1 MGQLLETLLS
11 DSPDIRNQSLEEICQ
26 DLTIED
32 LNAEIL
38 ELDGLRRDHEN
49 LYERVRAIFFL
60 YALYRYHLPMRKG
73 LPEGGT
79 IPYGGYKSLLE
90 RRFGEAIDAFWNQ
103 QDKDGPNSALSSA
116 MAEGYHRLAF
126 QTLANQVRK
135 SVRSVKGN
143 QWMFRVGHPAD
154 HPLRVVPELLVQDE
168 DTGLYPVVAE
178 STAVRMDLT
187 HSAWSDIF
195 FLGMDYPEGAKVLN
209 ISIDLCVHDEGSEEP
224 QPPVQAFVRVIDRPI
239 LRLCSVDLEASAEIE
254 SFAEVFDFA
263 KDYLGLLK
271 AAVIASGIVPMGI
284 ESARQ
289 PLSELLEKMLGPGR
303 GLEVVSQVNNIPKG
317 SRLAVSTN
325 LLGCL
330 IAACMRVTGQVSS
343 LHGPLGESDRRIV
356 ASRAIL
362 GEWIGGSGGGWQDS
376 GGVWPGIKLIEGAH
390 AREED
395 PEYGISQG
403 RLLPEHHIFSEGEI
417 PPGSRRKLEESLVL
431 VHGGMAQDVGP
442 ILEMVTEKYL
452 LRSSKEWTARQ
463 DAIRLLERMLNALKE
478 GNIQRLGEYTQENF
492 DGPIKDVIPWA
503 TNLYTESL
511 IQQVREEFG
520 QDFWGF
526 WMLGGMAG
534 GGMGFLFAP
543 WKREEAQKRM
553 GKILLDT
560 KKQYETALPFAMD
573 PVTYKFAINE
583 VGTQAKVLHGKDELL
598 MSSGYYHCTLPAL
611 LHHSSADL
619 TQGQQAEIEHV
630 RNYASHHLDTELTK
644 TLLAT
649 TSEKPRKPS
658 GFWPAG
664 DLVSLLEQN
673 GFDPELHEQIRRD
686 MRAGRVGLSQNRLPP
701 NSIIEDVPKAELF
714 DATSPDQPAFIE
726 EAGRNALANGQ
737 VAVVTLAGGA
747 GSRWTRGAGVVKA
760 LNPFAQFQGKHRNFI
775 EVHLA
780 KTRKASVSVE
790 QEIPHIFTTSYL
802 TNEPISNWV
811 NSQNEQT
818 ATDNLIL
825 SPGCYVGLRMIPML
839 RDLRF
844 AWEEVHQQI
853 LDEQAQKVQESLR
866 SALQAWASDAGEGAD
881 YRDNLPMQCLH
892 PVGHWYEIPN
902 LLRNGTLSRLLEKHP
917 NLEYL
922 FIHNIDT
929 LGADLDPVVLGSHIA
944 SEAGLSFEVIQRELE
959 DRGGGL
965 AKVNGQNRIIE
976 GLAMPDE
983 EAEFQLSWY
992 NTLSTWVNVSSL
1004 LNFFGLRKED
1014 LSNPRVVASAIR
1026 DTSAKLPTYI
1036 TLKDVK
1042 KRWGRGQED
1051 IYPVAQFEKL
1061 WGDMSAQQDLTSN
1074 YILVSRMRGQQ
1085 LKEPAQLDGWLRD
1098 RSAAYVDDLC
1108 DWG

>member
-1 MGQLLETLLS
+1 MDALHG
-11 DSPDIRNQSLEEICQ
+11 
-26 DLTIED
+26 
-32 LNAEIL
+32 EIL
-38 ELDGLRRDHEN
+38 ELDQMRREHEN

-60 YALYRYHLPMRKG
+60 YALYRYHLPMREG
-73 LPEGGT
+73 LPEDGT
-79 IPYGGYKSLLE
+79 IPYPGYKSLLE

-103 QDKDGPNSALSSA
+103 QKKDGANAALSSA
-116 MAEGYHRLAF
+116 LAEGYHRLAF

-154 HPLRVVPELLVQDE
+154 HPLRAVPKLLEQDE
-168 DTGLYPVVAE
+168 TTRLYPVVAE

-209 ISIDLCVHDEGSEEP
+209 ISIDLCVHNDGNEEP

-289 PLSELLEKMLGPGR
+289 PLSELLEKMMGPGL

-330 IAACMRVTGQVSS
+330 ISACMRVTGQVSS
-343 LHGPLGESDRRIV
+343 LDGPLGESDRRIV

-376 GGVWPGIKLIEGAH
+376 GGVWPGIKLIQGVH
-390 AREED
+390 ARESD
-395 PEYGISQG
+395 PEFGISQG

-452 LRSSKEWTARQ
+452 LRSTKEWTARQ
-463 DAIRLLERMLNALKE
+463 EAIRLLDRMVVALKA
-478 GNIQRLGEYTQENF
+478 GNIQRLGEYTQQNF
-492 DGPIKDVIPWA
+492 DGPIKDIIPWA

-511 IQQVREEFG
+511 IGKVRDEFG

-543 WKREEAQKRM
+543 WKRKEAQQRL
-553 GKILLDT
+553 GEILLKT

-583 VGTQAKVLHGKDELL
+583 VGTSAKVLDGKESLL
-598 MSSGYYHCTLPAL
+598 MPSGYYQCTLPPW
-611 LHHSSADL
+611 LHRPSNEL
-619 TQGQQAEIEHV
+619 TPGQQAEIEHV
-630 RNYASHHLDTELTK
+630 RNYASHHIDLELTK
-644 TLLAT
+644 TLLA
-649 TSEKPRKPS
+649 SNLEKGKKPS

-686 MRAGRVGLSQNRLPP
+686 LRAGRVGLAQNRLPT
-701 NSIIEDVPKAELF
+701 NSIIEDVPTEELF
-714 DATSPDQPAFIE
+714 DPSKHLAAFLE
-726 EAGRNALANGQ
+726 EAGNKALASGK

-780 KTRKASVSVE
+780 KTRKVANTFA
-790 QEIPHIFTTSYL
+790 QEIPHIFTTSFL
-802 TNEPISNWV
+802 THNPISQWV
-811 NSQNEQT
+811 QSSEGQPYAEQLT
-818 ATDNLIL
+818 L
-825 SPGCYVGLRMIPML
+825 SPGSYVGLRMIPML

-844 AWEEVHQQI
+844 AWEQVHQQI

-881 YRDNLPMQCLH
+881 YRDNLSLQCLH

-902 LLRNGTLSRLLEKHP
+902 LLRNGTLAQLLETHP
-917 NLEYL
+917 DLEYL

-929 LGADLDPVVLGSHIA
+929 LGADLDPFILGSHIA
-944 SEAGLSFEVIQRELE
+944 SEADLTFEVIQRQLD

-983 EAEFQLSWY
+983 AAEFKLSWY
-992 NTLSTWVNVSSL
+992 NTLTNWLNISSL
-1004 LNFFGLRKED
+1004 LKFFNISRED
-1014 LSNPRVVASAIR
+1014 LSNARVVANAIR
-1026 DTSAKLPTYI
+1026 NTSSKLPTYI

-1061 WGDMSAQQDLTSN
+1061 WGDMSAQQDLVSN

-1108 DWG
+1108 SWG